1 MSENHWELLILL
13 AESFRQLEAV
23 VENAPHMTVAVEAG
37 GAVRDEEGTML
48 QEATG
53 IKDLN
58 EKGAMSARP
67 KDACYQ
73 GDARN
78 EKFFDL
84 QGRRVANQTNPKTL
98 AAPCRVKTKALRC
111 GTRSSASDC
120 RTDRTFFA

>member
-23 VENAPHMTVAVEAG
+23 AEDAPHMTVVVESG

-58 EKGAMSARP
+58 EKGAM
-67 KDACYQ
+67 
-73 GDARN
+73 RN

-84 QGRRVANQTNPKTL
+84 QGRRVANPTRGLYIKDGKKIM
-98 AAPCRVKTKALRC
+98 VK
-111 GTRSSASDC
+111 
-120 RTDRTFFA
+120 